1 MTCLPSTEAERLE
14 TKPAQRLE
22 TRPSTTQTPWARGLK
37 QGYHHPNT
45 LGKRLEIRPAPL
57 AKHLIYRQEAWKK
70 ATYPPTHNK

>member
-1 MTCLPSTEAERLE
+1 
-14 TKPAQRLE
+14 
-22 TRPSTTQTPWARGLK
+22 LK